1 MLREKKRMLG
11 NLMLLFI
18 TQYLC
23 FFFIWPSASASVET
37 PAVAAELNSKE
48 LTAGILDGM
57 HYLTKKGQ

>member
-1 MLREKKRMLG
+1 MG
-11 NLMLLFI
+11 
-18 TQYLC
+18 
-23 FFFIWPSASASVET
+23 FFIWPSASASVET